1 MKRREAR
8 EQAFQILF
16 QLDINEEEPQKALD
30 DFLISEQ
37 NDLFLKALTEGVITY
52 KPKLDDAI
60 AKNVENW
67 SFSRIATA
75 EKTIL
80 RMAVFEIQYMDDIPI
95 AVTINEAV
103 ELANKYGDEKSGKFI
118 NGILSKFSS

>member
-16 QLDINEEEPQKALD
+16 QLDINEEEPLKALD
-30 DFLISEQ
+30 VFLTSKQ
-37 NDLFLKALTEGVITY
+37 NDTFLKSLTEGVITY
-52 KPKLDDAI
+52 KQELDELI

-67 SFSRIATA
+67 TFSRIATA

-80 RMAVFEIQYMDDIPI
+80 RMAVFEVKYLDDIPI
-95 AVTINEAV
+95 AVTINEAI
-103 ELANKYGDEKSGKFI
+103 ELANKYGDEQSGKII
-118 NGILSKFSS
+118 NR

>member
-30 DFLISEQ
+30 DFLTSEQ

-52 KPKLDDAI
+52 KQKLDDAI

-67 SFSRIATA
+67 SFSRIAIA

-95 AVTINEAV
+95 AVTINEAI

-118 NGILSKFSS
+118 NGILSKFS

>member
-16 QLDINEEEPQKALD
+16 QLDINEEEPLKALD
-30 DFLISEQ
+30 VFLTSKQ
-37 NDLFLKALTEGVITY
+37 NDTFLKSLTEGVITY
-52 KPKLDDAI
+52 KQELDELI

-67 SFSRIATA
+67 TFSRIATA

-80 RMAVFEIQYMDDIPI
+80 RMAVFEVKYLDDIPI
-95 AVTINEAV
+95 AVTINEAI

-118 NGILSKFSS
+118 NGILSKFS

>member
-30 DFLISEQ
+30 DFLTSEQ
-37 NDLFLKALTEGVITY
+37 NDFFLKALTEGVITY
-52 KPKLDDAI
+52 KQKLDDAI

-95 AVTINEAV
+95 AVTINEAI

-118 NGILSKFSS
+118 NGILSKFS